1 LARLYKE
8 HQYVRLRRTESHCKA
23 KGISRCSSLLAGA
36 GRFRFAGAALY
47 GESQL
52 PETPMT
58 TANPPST
65 PIARS
70 KTAALTRVL
79 DMIPRGYRYTTSGRC
94 PVAKL
99 DRLLA
104 RFHEKY
110 GIGCSPAQRIT
121 RKTKGL
127 ANAILVVFWPLAEA
141 ERKAALDAVQGDESA
156 SDSASDSVAALSSMS
171 PPIRPSTEAPDREA
185 GAGAPTHVDWLLMVT
200 EGSGPVWEEETL
212 RSVEDKRRL
221 QWLGYEL
228 VRHPVRGKTSWTWRR
243 PKADMEALYALLAEQ
258 ANRKHWGAV
267 AESLQ
272 RIANQPGFAGIREQS
287 WMLIQEARRRGYQ
300 REVPYLYFVQKV
312 KHGEQRAISRRG
324 A

>member
-1 LARLYKE
+1 
-8 HQYVRLRRTESHCKA
+8 VWLRHTQSHCKT
-23 KGISRCSSLLAGA
+23 KGFNRYRSHSARAGP
-36 GRFRFAGAALY
+36 FKFTGAALY

-70 KTAALTRVL
+70 KTSALTRVL
-79 DMIPRGYRYTTSGRC
+79 DMIPRGYRFTTGGRC
-94 PVAKL
+94 PVGKL
-99 DRLLA
+99 DRLLS
-104 RFHEKY
+104 RFHARY

-121 RKTKGL
+121 RKRKGL
-127 ANAILVVFWPLAEA
+127 ANAVLVVYWPLAGGVQEVA
-141 ERKAALDAVQGDESA
+141 QDAVLEDESA
-156 SDSASDSVAALSSMS
+156 SDSASGLASASAPASPAA
-171 PPIRPSTEAPDREA
+171 RPDGLAAERES
-185 GAGAPTHVDWLLMVT
+185 GAGAVTHVDWLLMVT
-200 EGSGPVWEEETL
+200 DGSGPVWEEETL

-228 VRHPVRGKTSWTWRR
+228 VRHPARGKTSWTWRR

-267 AESLQ
+267 AATLQ
-272 RIANQPGFAGIREQS
+272 RVARQPGFAGVREQS
-287 WMLIQEARRRGYQ
+287 WMLIQEARRRGHQ
-300 REVPYLYFVQKV
+300 GEVPHLYFVQKV
-312 KHGEQRAISRRG
+312 KHGERREISGRG